1 MCHFLLRKALWMR
14 KASLDIPKW
23 TNKYAWKL
31 LSPREPSLPL
41 FLNCFLTVKNERV
54 TVQLRVSA
62 SNFRPAA
69 INWKR
74 SSLPYTCKW
83 SQKFSGGFLPWD
95 TDPILHLDGN
105 VILVR
110 HSKAHLHSPESSVE
124 TGLPSGYYF
133 YKEDKGKL
141 RFFFDVWD
149 PFYTVH
155 YRIMLSSL

>member
-1 MCHFLLRKALWMR
+1 MCHFLVRKALWMR

-41 FLNCFLTVKNERV
+41 FLNCLLTFKNERV

-95 TDPILHLDGN
+95 TDPVLHLDGN
-105 VILVR
+105 VILV
-110 HSKAHLHSPESSVE
+110 HVTVKPICTLLNPQ
-124 TGLPSGYYF
+124 L
-133 YKEDKGKL
+133 KL
-141 RFFFDVWD
+141 AFQVAITSIRR
-149 PFYTVH
+149 T
-155 YRIMLSSL
+155 REN